1 MHLNDIFIDYIS
13 VFPDGT
19 LHYLKL
25 YIKQQSDMDLMT
37 FIRNIEA
44 DSKINSSNY
53 GSIYM
58 NKFLYVIKNEY
69 DERIK
74 KEKEVSSLK
83 ANLGSTKLLV
93 RDISTY
99 PTNKLSI
106 EADEFVPVNMAQR
119 PEYITN
125 TTILKEV
132 ALKDIYEKIVK
143 YLPSFVDYNMNQ
155 HQLIPIEKFIQR
167 NKFYKYSSKGVIE
180 YACTIDEFIELVK
193 NETYI
198 IIIGKKY
205 YKSTHWKTLNDI
217 AYQNNECIKII
228 NQLIDKNKKENNNG
242 VLFDTIMKDRF
253 INNCFHIE
261 RLKTLIMN
269 TNYLKVINVNG
280 FTYIN
285 RL

>member
-25 YIKQQSDMDLMT
+25 YIKQQSDMDLIT

-58 NKFLYVIKNEY
+58 NKFLFVIKNEY
-69 DERIK
+69 DERLK
-74 KEKEVSSLK
+74 RQNEVQS
-83 ANLGSTKLLV
+83 NKLVV

-106 EADEFVPVNMAQR
+106 DADEFVPVNIAQR

-132 ALKDIYEKIVK
+132 ALKDIYEKIVNF
-143 YLPSFVDYNMNQ
+143 LPTFVDYNMNQ
-155 HQLIPIEKFIQR
+155 YQLIPIEKFIQR
-167 NKFYKYSSKGVIE
+167 NKFYKYLSKGVVE

-198 IIIGKKY
+198 IIIDKKY

-217 AYQNNECIKII
+217 AYQNSQCIKNIMQI
-228 NQLIDKNKKENNNG
+228 LDKNKKENNNG
-242 VLFDTIMKDRF
+242 VLFDTIIQDRF
-253 INNCFHIE
+253 INSCFHIE

-269 TNYLKVINVNG
+269 TKYLKVSNVNG
-280 FTYIN
+280 LTYIN